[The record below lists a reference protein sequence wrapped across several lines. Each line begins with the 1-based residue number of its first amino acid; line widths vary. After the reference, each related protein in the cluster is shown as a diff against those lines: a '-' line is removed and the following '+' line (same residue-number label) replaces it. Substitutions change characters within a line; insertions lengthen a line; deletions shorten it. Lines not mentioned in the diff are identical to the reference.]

1 MKRSIRSLAPSS
13 SSSSTHTIFLSKK
26 SYNEIKGILLKSF
39 DEDDASI
46 MLHAMCKVLKF
57 DHDQGLYSK
66 EKLKKISEV
75 NFAKAAERGISTYEL
90 RNQRAYYDKNK
101 ERLNKQRLAYYHKK
115 KAEAAAA
122 AAAAATEATG
132 ALNSSLHLDIR

>member
-1 MKRSIRSLAPSS
+1 MDPPSDTASCSS
-13 SSSSTHTIFLSKK
+13 SSFSSSMHTIFLSKK
-26 SYNEIKGILLKSF
+26 SYNEIKAILLKSF
-39 DEDDASI
+39 DEDDANI
-46 MLHAMCKVLKF
+46 MLQAMCKVLKF
-57 DHDQGLYSK
+57 DPDQGLYSK

-122 AAAAATEATG
+122 ATVSD
-132 ALNSSLHLDIR
+132 ALNSSLNLDIR